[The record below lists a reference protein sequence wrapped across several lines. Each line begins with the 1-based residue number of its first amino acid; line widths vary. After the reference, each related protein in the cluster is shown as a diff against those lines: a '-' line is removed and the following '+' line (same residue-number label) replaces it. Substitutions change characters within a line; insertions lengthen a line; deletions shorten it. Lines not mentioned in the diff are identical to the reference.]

1 MGLINN
7 IIKGVNKIMV
17 VNLSKDVVEDLSVD
31 LSIDLMIGLIGG
43 LIVGEGRYGSTT
55 PGANKR
61 VGIPPPRPLRNQ
73 D

>member
-17 VNLSKDVVEDLSVD
+17 VDLSKDVVEDLSVD
-31 LSIDLMIGLIGG
+31 LSVDLMIG

>member
-7 IIKGVNKIMV
+7 ISKSVNKYIV
-17 VNLSKDVVEDLSVD
+17 IGLSKDVVNSLSV
-31 LSIDLMIGLIGG
+31 SLIVG

>member
-1 MGLINN
+1 MGLISS
-7 IIKGVNKIMV
+7 ISKSVNKCIV
-17 VNLSKDVVEDLSVD
+17 ISLSKDVVGDLSVGV
-31 LSIDLMIGLIGG
+31 IMGLIVG